1 VVYQNFI
8 DWGYFFKVEQQQL
21 VVAPG
26 VVLLLK
32 VEGGKSQGAPCS
44 PSSKF

>member
-1 VVYQNFI
+1 M
-8 DWGYFFKVEQQQL
+8 FKGEQQQL

-32 VEGGKSQGAPCS
+32 EEVGQSQGAPS
-44 PSSKF
+44 YFF